1 MRLKK
6 KHFIYIIAAAVCII
20 LALIVVFGTKNRM
33 VESDLQK
40 DAEYT
45 TADDSAFSDV
55 SGEVRLENERFL
67 FTMDAA
73 TTHFTISDKTT
84 GVSYSSVN
92 RLSDEENASGL
103 YGSEIAVDY
112 YDTNNQHR
120 TLYSFENSVA
130 YESFQVK
137 SSGDTVRVYYDVKE
151 TKDDIFI
158 PTVLTK
164 ENFEE
169 NILKN
174 LGAGQ
179 KRRIIRYYKLR
190 NAEDNK
196 DLLSRYPELKN
207 QELYIVIDTMN
218 AADQKEV
225 TECFKTAGYTREQ
238 YTKDTADMEITEIDI
253 DLPAQ
258 FMVPVEYKLTEK
270 GFEVKLLSDRIS
282 SVSDDYTLSEI
293 QVLPMFGSIA
303 EESEGYFFVPDG
315 SGALV
320 SFRDQVNSTFNIK
333 VYGNDDAV
341 DREQNS
347 QIAQRPVMP
356 VYGMNRGDSGFFA
369 IIEGAAEC
377 ATVKSQVLG
386 DSNLSTAIYTG
397 FLLRSYDETSIAA
410 YSMKTSLNIYAKE
423 MVSEIPSVQYML
435 LGKDDC
441 DYSSM
446 AKRYREYLIE
456 QGVLT
461 ERLQEGET
469 LYLDFT
475 GYVSEQA
482 TFLGVPY
489 DDQIILSTVD
499 HIGEVV
505 TGLYDEGIT
514 DLSVRLK
521 GYSHS
526 GLRNSV
532 MDSFEITSDI
542 GNKKNIRSLAD
553 LLKEN
558 GGLLYLED
566 TVDVVYDD
574 SVFDGFD
581 KVTHAAKRINQMP
594 TKRGDYN
601 LVISGKK
608 YIMNNYYVVSPRY
621 YEYLTS
627 AFIDSFEKKMGTTEE
642 YGYSWSGYG
651 NHVTGDYRKTDVID
665 RAEARKY
672 ADSAVSLAEGFA
684 GIMTEGGNMYALA
697 QVDTILNVP
706 LSDSAYD
713 VVTEGVPFYQMV
725 IHGYKNYAG
734 AALNI
739 AADSEKEWLK
749 TIECG
754 ASIYYSCMTEN
765 YTKIKDMNYRQTL
778 YPITEE
784 LSHDEIVSRYQEY
797 QGVFARLAT
806 QVMEHHEITEDGL
819 HLTTY
824 EDGTVV
830 AVNYENHAIKWN
842 DITVEAKSFAV
853 AERQEEQ

>member
-6 KHFIYIIAAAVCII
+6 KHFIYIIAAAVFII
-20 LALIVVFGTKNRM
+20 LALIAIFGSRNRM
-33 VESDLQK
+33 KASELLK
-40 DAEYT
+40 DAEYA

-55 SGEVRLENERFL
+55 TGEVRLENERFL
-67 FTMDAA
+67 FTMNAA

-84 GVSYSSVN
+84 GESYSSVN
-92 RLSDEENASGL
+92 KLSDAENASGL

-112 YDTNNQHR
+112 YDANNQHR
-120 TLYSFENSVA
+120 TLYSYENSVA
-130 YESFQVK
+130 FESFQVK
-137 SSGDTVRVYYDVKE
+137 ASEDAVRVYYDVRE
-151 TKDDIFI
+151 AKDDIFI

-207 QELYIVIDTMN
+207 QELYIVVDTMN

-258 FMVPVEYKLTEK
+258 FYVPVEYKLTEK
-270 GFEVKLLSDRIS
+270 GFEVNLLSDKII
-282 SVSDDYTLSEI
+282 SVSDDYTLAEI

-303 EESEGYFFVPDG
+303 EESEGYFLVPDG
-315 SGALV
+315 SGALI
-320 SFRDQVNSTFNIK
+320 SFREQANTTFNIK
-333 VYGNDDAV
+333 VYGSDEAI

-347 QIAQRPVMP
+347 QITQRPVMP

-369 IIEGAAEC
+369 IIDGAAEC

-386 DSNLSTAIYTG
+386 ESNLSTAIYTG

-410 YSMKTSLNIYAKE
+410 YSMKTSLNIYAKGI
-423 MVSEIPSVQYML
+423 VTEIPSVQYIL

-446 AKRYREYLIE
+446 AKHYREYLTE
-456 QGVLT
+456 QGILT
-461 ERLQEGET
+461 ERLQEGQM

-482 TFLGVPY
+482 TFLGIPY
-489 DDQIILSTVD
+489 NDKIILSTVD
-499 HIGEVV
+499 HIDKVIN
-505 TGLYDEGIT
+505 GLYDEGIT

-521 GYSHS
+521 GYSHG
-526 GLRNSV
+526 GLHNAV
-532 MDSFEITSDI
+532 MDSFKITSDI
-542 GNKKNIRSLAD
+542 GNKKKIQSLAG
-553 LLKEN
+553 LLKQN

-566 TVDVVYDD
+566 AVDIVYDD
-574 SVFDGFD
+574 AAFDSFD
-581 KVTHAAKRINQMP
+581 KVTHAAMRINQMP

-601 LVISGKK
+601 LVLSGKR
-608 YIMNNYYVVSPRY
+608 YVMNQYYAVSPQY
-621 YEYLTS
+621 YEYLAS
-627 AFIDSFEKKMGTTEE
+627 SFISSLEKKLGSAES
-642 YGYSWSGYG
+642 YGYSWAGYG
-651 NHVTGDYRKTDVID
+651 NHVTGDYRKADVID
-665 RAEARKY
+665 RTEARKY

-697 QVDTILNVP
+697 QVDTILNAP
-706 LSDSAYD
+706 LSDSAYG

-749 TIECG
+749 TIENG
-754 ASIYYSCMTEN
+754 ASMYYSCMTED

-778 YPITEE
+778 YPISEE
-784 LSHDEIVSRYQEY
+784 LCHDEIVSRYQEY
-797 QGVFARLAT
+797 QDVFARLAT
-806 QVMEHHEITEDGL
+806 QVIENHEITEDKL

-830 AVNYENHAIKWN
+830 AVNYEDHAIQWN
-842 DITVEAKSFAV
+842 DITVEARSYAV
-853 AERQEEQ
+853 ADRQEEQ